1 MAITLY
7 GIKNC
12 DTIKKARRFLND
24 NGIDYHFHDYRV
36 DGVDKKLLTKWIKK
50 HGWETV
56 LNKRGTTWR
65 QLDDATKNKTDAS
78 NAAELLAEHPAMIK
92 RPVLVNGS
100 TSTIGFSE
108 QTYTEIVDT
117 IRA

>member
-1 MAITLY
+1 MAIKLY

-12 DTIKKARRFLND
+12 DTIKKARRFLDD
-24 NGIDYHFHDYRV
+24 NGVDYHFHDYRS
-36 DGVDKKLLTKWIKK
+36 DGVDKKLIAAWIKK

-65 QLDDATKNKTDAS
+65 QLDDATKNKVDAN

-100 TSTIGFSE
+100 TSTIGFSV
-108 QTYTEIVDT
+108 QTYTELVDT